1 MKFIPPLEIASQ
13 IMTLIQEA
21 EKELIIVSPYVNITS
36 WDKMK
41 KRLQNAVANNLE
53 MTFIARKNAKQ
64 NFSELES
71 LGIKP
76 VLVDDLHAKVYIC
89 ENYAIV
95 TSLNMIHYSDINS
108 IDVAYKTETEAE
120 RKELID
126 FVNKYVLT
134 SKSMNTQTLKERT
147 AFHRVSTKN
156 QDDKKSFNDYQV
168 EKLFQA
174 FMNNFRD
181 SFFKRT
187 STYVFC
193 DNLLPFADV
202 MIDSTYV
209 IKIRKSRT
217 DCDQILNKLENISY
231 DGYLHYKI
239 ELLTT
244 HSSFYYIEIIPTN
257 PIELQKLA
265 DDYISFTNRI
275 LQSDIYKIMKKQP
288 NNIFY

>member
-21 EKELIIVSPYVNITS
+21 EKELIIVSPYVNITG

-41 KRLQNAVANNLE
+41 KRLLNAVANNLK

-76 VLVDDLHAKVYIC
+76 ILVDDLHAKVYIC
-89 ENYAIV
+89 ETYAIV

-126 FVNKYVLT
+126 FVNKYVIN
-134 SKSMNTQTLKERT
+134 SKPAVNQILKQKMI
-147 AFHRVSTKN
+147 FHRISGKN
-156 QDDKKSFNDYQV
+156 QEDKKSFNDYQV
-168 EKLFQA
+168 EKVFQA
-174 FMNNFRD
+174 FINNFHN

-209 IKIRKSRT
+209 IKIKKNRT
-217 DCDQILNKLENISY
+217 DCEQILNKLENVSY
-231 DGYLHYKI
+231 EGLLSYKV

-244 HSSFYYIEIIPTN
+244 HPSYYYIEIIPKN
-257 PIELQKLA
+257 AIELQKLI
-265 DDYISFTNRI
+265 DDFILFTNRI
-275 LQSDIYKIMKKQP
+275 LGSDIHKILKKQYSS
-288 NNIFY
+288 F